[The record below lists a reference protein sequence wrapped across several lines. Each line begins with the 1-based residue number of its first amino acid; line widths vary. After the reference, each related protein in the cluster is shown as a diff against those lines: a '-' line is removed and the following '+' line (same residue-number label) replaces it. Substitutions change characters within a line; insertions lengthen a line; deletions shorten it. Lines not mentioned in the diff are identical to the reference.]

1 MAKTQQGDSRL
12 TLGAAG
18 SGKTAPGLAWLL
30 FKGYRKVLE
39 GLGERK
45 QEQEHRQK
53 IRLAGAGRRAEE
65 GQQRLMG
72 LVKWEGKEKEG
83 VTGHVWKLW
92 LTKRFAWSER
102 VMEDSMM

>member
-1 MAKTQQGDSRL
+1 MAKSQQGDSRL

-45 QEQEHRQK
+45 QEQEH
-53 IRLAGAGRRAEE
+53 GRRLDWLVQGEE
-65 GQQRLMG
+65 LR
-72 LVKWEGKEKEG
+72 
-83 VTGHVWKLW
+83 
-92 LTKRFAWSER
+92 R
-102 VMEDSMM
+102 DSRG

>member
-1 MAKTQQGDSRL
+1 MDKSQQEDSRF

-30 FKGYRKVLE
+30 SKGYRKVLE

-65 GQQRLMG
+65 
-72 LVKWEGKEKEG
+72 
-83 VTGHVWKLW
+83 
-92 LTKRFAWSER
+92 
-102 VMEDSMM
+102 